1 MMKKTYGF
9 VPFILFRFLVA
20 LSCLFAITQAQQV
33 ANPGPPTSPPP
44 GSATAARRPMTALK
58 PDATFQVGGDADWM
72 AVSDDAVWVSTGSLN
87 RVTQLKA
94 KGNVIGLKITVEKP
108 CSGLVAGFGSLWIPS
123 CGTHSLVRV
132 DLQTGRIEAT
142 IPAGPVD
149 SEGCIAIGAEGVWLA
164 TGTGGTLSRIDPKNN
179 SVVASITVPSGSFC
193 PVFAD
198 GFVWVTSTEHS
209 VLTKVDPST
218 NHAVAEIPVGKNPL
232 FATDGAG
239 SVWTLNQGDG
249 TVSRVD
255 TKTGKLVANIQAGL
269 PGHGGEIAFGF
280 GSVWATLDKIPLT
293 RIDARSNEVVR
304 QWVGDGGDS
313 IRTGLGSIWL
323 TNLKAGLVWRISP
336 DQL

>member
-1 MMKKTYGF
+1 MKKRHA
-9 VPFILFRFLVA
+9 VASHILCPVVVVLRCVL
-20 LSCLFAITQAQQV
+20 AIGQTQEA
-33 ANPGPPTSPPP
+33 ANPAPSSSPPR
-44 GSATAARRPMTALK
+44 GSATAERRSMSALK

-72 AVSDDAVWVSTGSLN
+72 AVAEDAVWVSTGSLN

-94 KGNVIGLKITVEKP
+94 KDNVIGLKITVDKP
-108 CSGLVAGFGSLWIPS
+108 CSGLVAGFGSLWVPS
-123 CGTHSLVRV
+123 CGTHSLVRM

-142 IPAGPVD
+142 IPAAPAD
-149 SEGCIAIGAEGVWLA
+149 SEGCIAMGAESVWLA

-179 SVVASITVPSGSFC
+179 SVIASITVPSRSFC

-218 NHAVAEIPVGKNPL
+218 NRVVAEIPVGKNPL
-232 FATDGAG
+232 FATAGAG
-239 SVWTLNQGDG
+239 SVWALNQGDG

-255 TKTGKLVANIQAGL
+255 TKTGKLVVNIPAGL

-293 RIDARSNEVVR
+293 RIDANSNVVDR
-304 QWVGDGGDS
+304 QWLGEGGDS

-323 TNLKAGLVWRISP
+323 TDLKAGLVWRISP